1 MLTEVYSNTCERGDN
16 TSCSCSILIMLLYFI
31 TITTH
36 FIPLLVGGIVSS
48 SRDTMSNVRTMGF
61 CPHGP
66 GSLVIGNDI
75 GIINLV
81 NQPNYIVSE

>member
-1 MLTEVYSNTCERGDN
+1 MLTEVYMYINTCERGDN

-31 TITTH
+31 TLTTH
-36 FIPLLVGGIVSS
+36 FIPLLVGGIVSC

-61 CPHGP
+61 CPE
-66 GSLVIGNDI
+66 SLVIGSDI